1 MGGAAEGI
9 LRRLFFYF
17 LRFSTPHSESTIIR
31 IPMPRLRCFIEPAP
45 ELPRTSITLS
55 SAESHHLLNV
65 RRAKRDDPVCVFDG
79 DGNEF
84 ECIIRDPT
92 KPKAT
97 LTILKHYRAKGPRMK
112 ATLAP
117 ALLKSR
123 AMDTVIRMATEL
135 GASGIIPISTERC
148 EVQLPARRQDLR
160 LRKWRSLAIGVCKQ
174 CGRTHLPTIDSVS
187 DFEEVC
193 ASVPDSSLRLIASLS
208 PGALEFSVILRE
220 FLGSQGGIPPTEVF
234 WLIGPEGDFTEREY
248 GLARNRGFQP
258 VRLGEHVLRAETAS
272 TVALTILNY
281 EIRLFESQLRVGK

>member
-1 MGGAAEGI
+1 
-9 LRRLFFYF
+9 
-17 LRFSTPHSESTIIR
+17 
-31 IPMPRLRCFIEPAP
+31 
-45 ELPRTSITLS
+45 
-55 SAESHHLLNV
+55 
-65 RRAKRDDPVCVFDG
+65 
-79 DGNEF
+79 
-84 ECIIRDPT
+84 
-92 KPKAT
+92 
-97 LTILKHYRAKGPRMK
+97 
-112 ATLAP
+112 
-117 ALLKSR
+117 
-123 AMDTVIRMATEL
+123 MDTVIRMATEL

-160 LRKWRSLAIGVCKQ
+160 LRKWRSLAIGACKQ
-174 CGRTHLPTIDSVS
+174 CGRSHLPTIDSVS

-208 PGALEFSVILRE
+208 PGALEFSVILGD